1 METIELLVEQDA
13 EQPEYEDAK
22 ERSQEFITQNRHD
35 KRKQI
40 QQNNQYYEFN
50 ASFDANI
57 FNKILEKVFWTP
69 HLLIQNQHKH
79 EVQQNVSKLQTK
91 KMYI

>member
-40 QQNNQYYEFN
+40 QQNNQYHDFN
-50 ASFDANI
+50 ASFDASI
-57 FNKILEKVFWTP
+57 FNKILKKFFRTH